1 MKHPIAVAFALVAAS
16 GTLLAQ
22 SSGSWAGP
30 YVGGSLGYGWGKGDT
45 RFYGL
50 PNPATFDMKV
60 TTIDSKP
67 HGFLLGPQLGYNW
80 QKGRTLYG
88 VEGDLAWSNI
98 DGSKTT
104 SPLYLYN
111 GTPWVGGGHL
121 RAGQD
126 IDWLATLRGR
136 IGFVPTGKWFP
147 YFTAGVAFA
156 GINYSTKMD
165 EIPSNAS
172 TWSTSFSKR
181 KSGWT
186 VGLGAEWAMSDKW
199 SAKAEYL
206 FADLGHQSRV
216 LHPTAPATM
225 DLKNTW
231 KTKLNIV
238 RLGAN
243 YRFGGPKPVV
253 APPPPP
259 PPPVEE
265 VKPVAPP
272 PPPPPPPPAPEVKPV
287 VVAPPPPPPPPQ
299 KIVLDQAVLHFANAK
314 NELSEEGVL
323 AIQQVAQE
331 LMKYP
336 GEYTLLVSG
345 HTSSTGSKAFNK
357 ALSKRRADAVA
368 KVLADS
374 GIPAASIQTVGVGP
388 DQPIA
393 DNATPEGQARNR
405 RVEIEVKVKD
415 ATVET
420 RTIQTQTQDTPAP
433 KKKVIKKK

>member
-1 MKHPIAVAFALVAAS
+1 MKHTIAVAFALVVAS
-16 GTLLAQ
+16 GAAMAQ
-22 SSGSWAGP
+22 DATWTGWRVGADLGAVRMKSTWSDRDDHWGTYDTHTNRKSGT
-30 YVGGSLGYGWGKGDT
+30 V
-45 RFYGL
+45 
-50 PNPATFDMKV
+50 
-60 TTIDSKP
+60 
-67 HGFLLGPQLGYNW
+67 
-80 QKGRTLYG
+80 YG
-88 VEGDLAWSNI
+88 VTVGHDWQINQALVGAQF
-98 DGSKTT
+98 DYLFGSVKKN
-104 SPLYLYN
+104 SDPF
-111 GTPWVGGGHL
+111 
-121 RAGQD
+121 
-126 IDWLATLRGR
+126 ATVDQSDKLKSIAMLRGR
-136 IGFVPTGKWFP
+136 GGYIFDKALLFATL
-147 YFTAGVAFA
+147 GVAKPSIQHTWTEA
-156 GINYSTKMD
+156 GDPADSWNFK
-165 EIPSNAS
+165 N
-172 TWSTSFSKR
+172 SKVR
-181 KSGWT
+181 PVFG
-186 VGLGAEWAMSDKW
+186 VGAEYRFTDHFSLQG
-199 SAKAEYL
+199 EYL
-206 FADLGHQSRV
+206 VFGSSTRTSTNDNGFRMRV
-216 LHPTAPATM
+216 K
-225 DLKNTW
+225 D
-231 KTKLNIV
+231 KLNMFLV
-238 RLGAN
+238 GAN

-253 APPPPP
+253 APPPP

-272 PPPPPPPPAPEVKPV
+272 PPPPPPPPVEEVKPV

-336 GEYTLLVSG
+336 GEYSLIVSG

-374 GIPAASIQTVGVGP
+374 GIPAASIQTMGVGP

-415 ATVET
+415 TAVET

-433 KKKVIKKK
+433 KKKVIKK